1 MNIDFKNKK
10 VVIVG
15 GSGRIGFQM
24 VKDFSSLDANLL
36 VLDIKPLKIKKDNIK
51 FVKLKENKL
60 ELLEK
65 KIPKILNAFGCPN
78 IFINSSYPRTVKWN
92 FNDFKKINSKEISKN
107 TELHQNSYMLWSIFI
122 ANMMKKNKIAGS
134 IINLNSI
141 YGLKGQNLSNYT
153 NTNTKESPI
162 YVTMKHGLSGL
173 TKSMASYYGQ
183 YNIRVNSLCPGG
195 VFNDAPS
202 NKKELIFFKN
212 YLKNSAI
219 KRMCESKD
227 ISNAA
232 MFLSSEYSKYIT
244 GVNLPIDGG
253 FSCI

>member
-1 MNIDFKNKK
+1 MNINFKNKK
-10 VVIVG
+10 VLIIG
-15 GSGRIGFQM
+15 GSGKIGFQM
-24 VKDFSSLDANLL
+24 VKDFSSLGANLL
-36 VLDIKPLKIKKDNIK
+36 VVDIKPLKIKEKNIK
-51 FVKLKENKL
+51 FINLKINKL

-65 KIPKILNAFGCPN
+65 KIPKILNSFGCPN
-78 IFINSSYPRTVKWN
+78 ILINSSYPRTAKWS
-92 FNDFKKINSKEISKN
+92 FNEFKKINSKEISKN
-107 TELHQNSYMLWSIFI
+107 TELHQNSYMVWSIAV

-141 YGLKGQNLSNYT
+141 YGLKGQNISNYK
-153 NTNTKESPI
+153 NTNIKENAI

-195 VFNDAPS
+195 VFNDDAK

-212 YLKNSAI
+212 YFKNLAI
-219 KRMCESKD
+219 KRMCNSRD

-232 MFLSSEYSKYIT
+232 IFLSSEYSKYIT